1 MSDAPKFEVID
12 RRKQKKLEEER
23 GEQSGTEA
31 AETVPPADEAAT
43 ASAAVPSPGPNAGPR
58 LVVNESKHEAAA
70 EEAVPEEAEQ
80 NVAEAQGAPGM
91 PPAPSAEESREQKM
105 AYEVAAQRLEDILRA
120 QNPGVGKQ
128 PAITFE
134 HLVQQFYVSAMIQ
147 MGAGTQEGQRPQI
160 DILGARNTI
169 DLLGVLYEKTQGNL
183 TDTEDRTLRSVLFEV
198 RMAFLDLTSMIN
210 MQSVT
215 APPPPPPGKR

>member
-23 GEQSGTEA
+23 GEVSGPEVAEPATPVEEPA
-31 AETVPPADEAAT
+31 AVSAD
-43 ASAAVPSPGPNAGPR
+43 VPSPGPSAGPR
-58 LVVNESKHEAAA
+58 LVVNESKHVAALQEAA
-70 EEAVPEEAEQ
+70 PEETEQ
-80 NVAEAQGAPGM
+80 SVAEAQGIAGM

-120 QNPGVGKQ
+120 QNPGVGKP

-169 DLLGVLYEKTQGNL
+169 DLISVLYEKTKSNL
-183 TDTEDRTLRSVLFEV
+183 TDAEDRTLRSVLFEV

>member
-23 GEQSGTEA
+23 GG
-31 AETVPPADEAAT
+31 ADAPE
-43 ASAAVPSPGPNAGPR
+43 AAVPEPPVAEPAGVPSPGPR
-58 LVVNESKHEAAA
+58 LVVNESKQQAAPEEAA
-70 EEAVPEEAEQ
+70 PEEAEQ
-80 NVAEAQGAPGM
+80 NVAEAQGIPGM
-91 PPAPSAEESREQKM
+91 PPAPTADESREQKM
-105 AYEVAAQRLEDILRA
+105 AYEAAAQRLEDILRA

-128 PAITFE
+128 PSITFE

-183 TDTEDRTLRSVLFEV
+183 TDAEDRTLRSVLFEV

-210 MQSVT
+210 LQSVT